1 MGKWRLGDHGGIT
14 AGLEGGV
21 QTVGIF
27 WEFPKLWQMQAV
39 LFHQSTQRK
48 EPRGTV
54 LEVLGRGGIFE
65 SQGLGTRS
73 QCHRGKSSLEE
84 KVPTTSDS
92 GAKVSLGCQSKEP
105 RATNSSTGATDGD
118 SCWWKG
124 SSLFTC
130 QRLMGSFCVPSTGAT
145 EP

>member
-1 MGKWRLGDHGGIT
+1 ME
-14 AGLEGGV
+14 GLLPVSKEGC
-21 QTVGIF
+21 
-27 WEFPKLWQMQAV
+27 KLWAYSGS
-39 LFHQSTQRK
+39 FQSCGKCKQCFFINQPK
-48 EPRGTV
+48 EKSLEGTV

-65 SQGLGTRS
+65 SQDLGTRS
-73 QCHRGKSSLEE
+73 QCHRGKTYSEE

-92 GAKVSLGCQSKEP
+92 GAKVSPGCQSKEP

-130 QRLMGSFCVPSTGAT
+130 QRLMGSFCVPSTEAT